1 MSRWLTTAEAAAELG
16 FSAETLRKWRQQ
28 GVGPQSF
35 KIRNRVFYETSAL
48 IRWRREQADA
58 NE

>member
-28 GVGPQSF
+28 GVGPQNF